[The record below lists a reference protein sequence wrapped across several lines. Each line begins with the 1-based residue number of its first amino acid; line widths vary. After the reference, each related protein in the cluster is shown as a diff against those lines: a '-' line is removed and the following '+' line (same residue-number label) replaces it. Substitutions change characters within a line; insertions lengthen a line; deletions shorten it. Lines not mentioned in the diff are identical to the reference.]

1 MPRMRRPRRERTH
14 DWHHIQQWTLWP
26 EQTAYEL
33 LRPVVLFNEPASARA
48 QETGASER
56 TLQYKAT
63 QFDERG
69 MASLFPKEP
78 ARPTERSHSLPPDM
92 RQLIVDLKAEYPA
105 FRPHEIA
112 TICFVRFGRKP
123 SPHTVKQVLADGPKP
138 LITMRRFPPYGQI
151 VDPFQRRR
159 AIVQLH
165 SEGWNIKTIALYMQ
179 TPRTKVYE
187 ILRRW
192 VAEGFAG
199 LDDKSHAPHEPVR
212 KVSFQEMNEIR
223 RLARNPELGAFRVRA
238 ALEQL
243 GISLSQATCG
253 RYLSLNRRLFG
264 LEKPKRSPGKKREM
278 PYRASFRHQWWSVDV
293 RYIEEHQIP
302 DHHGPLYQITILENY
317 SRAALASKISAT
329 QDQWVY
335 LEVLFHAL
343 STAGVPKGIVSDGG
357 GIFYCTQ
364 AMHVYKALGIDKQ
377 RIDPGQAWQNYVE
390 SMFNISRRMGD
401 AHYAQATSWAEAV
414 AIHRKWMMD
423 YNAQRHWA
431 HEKRDDGCHSPAQVI
446 GWHKGTMYPHEV
458 LNRLLFATRYTRH
471 LDQQGYLRF
480 QHWKLYGERGL
491 ADEEVAVWV
500 YEGTLKVE
508 YKAVTLSQYKVELEP
523 DRKHIKEVSR
533 PRICDTP
540 FRSPQLTLI
549 ELSPDEWR
557 LYWRAPSS
565 APSHRK
571 RPTPGIIQLPLFE
584 TPLQELAVG
593 AEQTRLKLLP
603 LDQTHG

>member
-1 MPRMRRPRRERTH
+1 
-14 DWHHIQQWTLWP
+14 
-26 EQTAYEL
+26 
-33 LRPVVLFNEPASARA
+33 
-48 QETGASER
+48 
-56 TLQYKAT
+56 
-63 QFDERG
+63 
-69 MASLFPKEP
+69 
-78 ARPTERSHSLPPDM
+78 
-92 RQLIVDLKAEYPA
+92 
-105 FRPHEIA
+105 
-112 TICFVRFGRKP
+112 
-123 SPHTVKQVLADGPKP
+123 
-138 LITMRRFPPYGQI
+138 
-151 VDPFQRRR
+151 
-159 AIVQLH
+159 
-165 SEGWNIKTIALYMQ
+165 
-179 TPRTKVYE
+179 
-187 ILRRW
+187 
-192 VAEGFAG
+192 
-199 LDDKSHAPHEPVR
+199 
-212 KVSFQEMNEIR
+212 
-223 RLARNPELGAFRVRA
+223 
-238 ALEQL
+238 
-243 GISLSQATCG
+243 
-253 RYLSLNRRLFG
+253 
-264 LEKPKRSPGKKREM
+264 
-278 PYRASFRHQWWSVDV
+278 
-293 RYIEEHQIP
+293 
-302 DHHGPLYQITILENY
+302 
-317 SRAALASKISAT
+317 
-329 QDQWVY
+329 
-335 LEVLFHAL
+335 
-343 STAGVPKGIVSDGG
+343 
-357 GIFYCTQ
+357 
-364 AMHVYKALGIDKQ
+364 
-377 RIDPGQAWQNYVE
+377 
-390 SMFNISRRMGD
+390 MFNISRRMGD